1 MTALGQNPR
10 EREGAVTLYER
21 SSEPGPVIPGDGVDK
36 RFLGACCLQ
45 ASSELLKRDQ
55 GLTEEEELK
64 LDLVL
69 WADEKGHGE
78 LPAKLE
84 HLVDVQ
90 RRCQSGTA
98 SWARAGEIAPAPLER
113 SGQVFDASSVRPG
126 LVDAFTEVLGP
137 NGPATWRPGREVVA
151 LSPIVTDALV
161 GQQHLVWVVGGSVRD
176 LIDGFPPGKVNDVD
190 LAGTAPPGVFRA
202 TVHGALRAKG
212 FGDLRF
218 GTSPASLVCHVGPP
232 DLPDKKENRLLEY
245 KPLVALGFPAHACG
259 TSFAE
264 DLCTRDLTVNA
275 LFYDERRHVVLDASG
290 SGIGDVKAHRL
301 RSPNTQQD
309 GVEQANVAFR
319 AIKMQLRWQ
328 KAKHAIE
335 LGPLTEWLA
344 QRGGNS
350 FPTTRSNELAEK
362 FKAAVKDF
370 SNDDVDLAAAV
381 LGEEVVRLVQLARQ
395 GGDR

>member
-1 MTALGQNPR
+1 MTALGQNPL
-10 EREGAVTLYER
+10 ERKGSVRLYER
-21 SSEPGPVIPGDGVDK
+21 SSQAGPVIPGDGVDQ
-36 RFLGACCLQ
+36 RFLGVCCLQ
-45 ASSELLKRDQ
+45 ASSELPESAD
-55 GLTEEEELK
+55 GPTEDEE

-69 WADEKGHGE
+69 WADWKGQGE

-90 RRCQSGTA
+90 LRCQSGAA

-113 SGQVFDASSVRPG
+113 SGQVVDANSVSPG

-137 NGPATWRPGREVVA
+137 NGPATWRPDGKVVA

-176 LIDGFPPGKVNDVD
+176 LIDGCAPGKVNDVD

-202 TVHGALRAKG
+202 TAHEALTNEG

-218 GTSPASLVCHVGPP
+218 RTSKASLVCYLVPP
-232 DLPDKKENRLLEY
+232 GLPNKKENRLLEY
-245 KPLVALGFPAHACG
+245 KPLVALGFPVSACG
-259 TSFAE
+259 TSFPE
-264 DLCTRDLTVNA
+264 DLSTRDLTVNA

-290 SGIGDVKAHRL
+290 SGIGDLKAHRL

-319 AIKMQLRWQ
+319 AIKMLLRWQ
-328 KAKHAIE
+328 KAKHAVD

-350 FPTTRSNELAEK
+350 FPTTRSNELAKK
-362 FKAAVKDF
+362 FEAAVETF

-381 LGEEVVRLVQLARQ
+381 LGEEVVRLVKLARQ
-395 GGDR
+395 GGDL